1 MKKQTIRAIFAQEL
15 PFFLSVPALL
25 WQIIFFYTPLLF
37 LVYLS
42 LTNVYNYG
50 ILFDSA
56 YLAILGR
63 SLLLALVNAV
73 LCLLCAY
80 PIAYYIA
87 IRSAKKIK
95 NILLFFLLLPF
106 FSGLLILI
114 YAWFF
119 VLEKTG
125 LINTILL
132 NLGIISTPLTL
143 INNIGAIYVVML
155 YCYLPF
161 MIMPIYAVLEKLDRR
176 ILDASADLGASG
188 WITTLRITIPLSLSG
203 IRTGF
208 FLVFVPSFGEFV
220 IPELVG
226 GSKQF
231 FIGSLIGHFFL
242 EAHDTVKG
250 ATITCISGLILI
262 GATAVLY
269 LLFKRWTK

>member
-1 MKKQTIRAIFAQEL
+1 MKKSGLWASLAQEL
-15 PFFLSVPALL
+15 PFFFSVPALL
-25 WQIIFFYTPLLF
+25 WQFIFFYIPLLF

-42 LTNVYNYG
+42 FTNVYNYG
-50 ILFDSA
+50 ILFDPA
-56 YLAILGR
+56 YLRILMR
-63 SLLLALVNAV
+63 SLLLAFVNAS

-80 PIAYYIA
+80 PIAYFIA
-87 IRSAKKIK
+87 IRARRLK

-125 LINTILL
+125 LVNMLL
-132 NLGIISTPLTL
+132 LHMGIISKPLTL
-143 INNIGAIYVVML
+143 LNNTGAIYIVML

-176 ILDASADLGASG
+176 LLDASADLGASG
-188 WITTLRITIPLSLSG
+188 WITTLRVTLPLSMSG

-226 GSKQF
+226 GAKQF
-231 FIGSLIGHFFL
+231 FIGSLISHFFL
-242 EAHDTVKG
+242 EAHDSIKG
-250 ATITCISGLILI
+250 ATITCISGLLLI
-262 GATAVLY
+262 GIIGVLFW
-269 LLFKRWTK
+269 LFKRWTK

>member
-1 MKKQTIRAIFAQEL
+1 MKKQTMRALIAQEF
-15 PFFLSVPALL
+15 PFFLSIPALL
-25 WQIIFFYTPLLF
+25 WQVIFFYTPLLF
-37 LVYLS
+37 LAYLS

-50 ILFDSA
+50 IVFDPA
-56 YLAILGR
+56 YLVILGR
-63 SLLLALVNAV
+63 SLLLALVNAI

-87 IRSAKKIK
+87 IRSTKKLK

-125 LINTILL
+125 LINTLL
-132 NLGIISTPLTL
+132 LKLGIISSPLAL

-176 ILDASADLGASG
+176 LLDASADLGASG
-188 WITTLRITIPLSLSG
+188 WITTLRITIPLSLVG

-231 FIGSLIGHFFL
+231 FIGSLISHFFL
-242 EAHDTVKG
+242 EAHDSVKG

-262 GATAVLY
+262 GATALLY